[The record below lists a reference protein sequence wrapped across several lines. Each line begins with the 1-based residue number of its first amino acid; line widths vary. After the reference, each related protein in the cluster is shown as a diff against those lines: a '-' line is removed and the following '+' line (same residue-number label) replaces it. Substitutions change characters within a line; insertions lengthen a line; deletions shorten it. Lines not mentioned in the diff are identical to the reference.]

1 MSSNIL
7 IELHYLPSIQ
17 YFTKLLHYPTVYLE
31 AEEHYI
37 KGTYRNRCHIA
48 GANGLLR
55 LSIPLEKGKNEQ
67 QPIRE
72 VRIAYHE
79 PWQPEHWESI
89 KSAYGKSPF
98 FEHYADFIEPFYQKQ
113 YEFLFDWNW
122 DLLQLMIQLVGIQP
136 NIQFTTSYQ
145 KMPPEGILDYR
156 NIISPKAH
164 RQIDDP
170 HFQPI
175 RYEQVFIEK
184 HRFLPNLS
192 ILDLL
197 FCTGP
202 EAFRILHSTFHM
214 DQGKE

>member
-1 MSSNIL
+1 MKKNQIL
-7 IELHYLPSIQ
+7 LELQYLPPVQ
-17 YFTKLLHYPTVYLE
+17 YFTKLLHYPLVLVE
-31 AEEHYI
+31 AQEHYM

-55 LSIPLEKGKNEQ
+55 LSIHLEKGKNEQ

-72 VRIAYHE
+72 VRMSYRE
-79 PWQPEHWESI
+79 NWQHWHWEGI

-98 FEHYADFIEPFYQKQ
+98 FEHYADAIEPFYHQQ

-122 DLLQLMIQLVGIQP
+122 DLLQTITKLLGIQT
-136 NIQFTTSYQ
+136 NIQFTTEYQ
-145 KMPPEGILDYR
+145 SNPPDGVFDLR
-156 NIISPKAH
+156 NVISPKEH
-164 RQIDDP
+164 RQVPDP

-184 HRFLPNLS
+184 HGFLPNLS

-202 EAFRILHSTFHM
+202 EALSILQAAFR
-214 DQGKE
+214 GKKEI